1 MAARPGRSRKGELN
15 VVSDTGPNFTIA
27 FRAAHDNHFTERPI
41 EMMTKSPDPHNM
53 RYRDITRYITAIER
67 SGGDANLS
75 RVERALKIA
84 VPVTCII
91 IALFGAPL
99 ATSTQRGGGAYGIAV
114 SLATTMIF
122 LLMIQL
128 TQSHRRQRR
137 DPARLRGVD
146 SGRHLW
152 ADRTRAPR
160 ASPHLTGPA
169 LGGSA
174 DRDVSGRS
182 THDDPVFPA
191 RHALLGRRCF
201 ATSDCARI
209 SSATSRGRSAI
220 PRPTCRRR
228 SVRCSTIGVDSV
240 PLTVIVAAFIGGV
253 IAIQT
258 RYQLLPGVQLS
269 IIGLAARLML
279 MLELGPL
286 LTGLVLTGRVGG
298 RMTAEIGTMRVTE
311 QIDAL
316 ETLAYDPVAFL
327 IVPRLLAATI
337 MLPILVVLA
346 DAVGL
351 TSAYIVASEGHRCHR
366 GGFHHRPAAGIRDVS
381 GGVQSASRR

>member
-1 MAARPGRSRKGELN
+1 
-15 VVSDTGPNFTIA
+15 
-27 FRAAHDNHFTERPI
+27 
-41 EMMTKSPDPHNM
+41 
-53 RYRDITRYITAIER
+53 
-67 SGGDANLS
+67 
-75 RVERALKIA
+75 
-84 VPVTCII
+84 
-91 IALFGAPL
+91 
-99 ATSTQRGGGAYGIAV
+99 
-114 SLATTMIF
+114 
-122 LLMIQL
+122 
-128 TQSHRRQRR
+128 
-137 DPARLRGVD
+137 
-146 SGRHLW
+146 
-152 ADRTRAPR
+152 
-160 ASPHLTGPA
+160 LTGP
-169 LGGSA
+169 GSA
-174 DRDVSGRS
+174 ARQTETYPVVQRTTIRFFRRVTRYWGGVFRDIGLR
-182 THDDPVFPA
+182 TYFLRDIARAFGDP
-191 RHALLGRRCF
+191 
-201 ATSDCARI
+201 ATYVPETIRQM
-209 SSATSRGRSAI
+209 R
-220 PRPTCRRR
+220 
-228 SVRCSTIGVDSV
+228 TIGVDSV

-351 TSAYIVASEGHRCHR
+351 TSAYIVATKVTDVTAADFITGLRLGFGTFQVVYSLLKAMMFGIAIALVCSYEGYITEAGAEGVGRSTAR
-366 GGFHHRPAAGIRDVS
+366 AVVITSVTVLVLDALTAAVLAPLL
-381 GGVQSASRR
+381 QS